1 MCSTLALVDPQPRLD
16 WRYRSEYIGSRST
29 RRLGDTDIEPAWAN
43 EAFADDD
50 ALVDSPDPASK
61 SGKTDRLVGYSRAV
75 RMVIVVIYFR
85 DELIGVNAWKANETD
100 TRRYW
105 EDQR

>member
-1 MCSTLALVDPQPRLD
+1 MNAKRRLD
-16 WRYRSEYIGSRST
+16 WQYRAEYIASRSA
-29 RRLGDTDIEPAWAN
+29 RRPGDTDIEPAWAD

-61 SGKTDRLVGYSRAV
+61 SGKTDRLVGYSTA
-75 RMVIVVIYFR
+75 RMVIVVVYLH
-85 DELIGVNAWKANETD
+85 DELIGVNAWKANETQ

-105 EDQR
+105 EEQR